1 MTMIKVLG
9 SHQEAPLSVT
19 EVARTLRISQPTATK
34 HLRILHAAG
43 FVDRQQVARRVHYTL
58 NLDTVAE
65 YRRVMDLAFAHATT
79 PCVNAFDCDTCAFA
93 ATCV

>member
-1 MTMIKVLG
+1 
-9 SHQEAPLSVT
+9 
-19 EVARTLRISQPTATK
+19 
-34 HLRILHAAG
+34 
-43 FVDRQQVARRVHYTL
+43 
-58 NLDTVAE
+58 VAE